1 MFGKIVVRIAGGA
14 VAIAAIG
21 AVAVLAF
28 AFMPTF
34 FGAEALI
41 VTSGSMGGAA
51 PIGSVAVTRLVDARA
66 VSVGDV
72 ITFRH
77 AGAGSTI
84 THRVIGIETI
94 EGIDAFRTKG
104 DANPAADLEPVPVS
118 GSIHRVERVVPYAG
132 RLVMFARTPYGGV
145 ALFLIPILGLLTD
158 ERRRRRRR
166 AVQEISP
173 EPEPAPIH
181 RTTDPETIILGALAG
196 LVVAGAV
203 ARIGS
208 RPRRTDRRRAR
219 LVG

>member
-1 MFGKIVVRIAGGA
+1 MFGKIVVRIVGGA
-14 VAIAAIG
+14 VAVAAIG
-21 AVAVLAF
+21 AIAVLAF
-28 AFMPTF
+28 AFMPTL

-41 VTSGSMGGAA
+41 VTSGSMGRTA

-77 AGAGSTI
+77 AGADSTI
-84 THRVIGIETI
+84 THRVIAIEN
-94 EGIDAFRTKG
+94 IDGVAAFRTKG
-104 DANPAADLEPVPVS
+104 DANPTSDLEPVAVT

-166 AVQEISP
+166 AVQEVAP
-173 EPEPAPIH
+173 EPEPEPVRRA
-181 RTTDPETIILGALAG
+181 TDPETIILGALAG
-196 LVVAGAV
+196 FVIAGAV

-208 RPRRTDRRRAR
+208 RPRRTHKQRPR
-219 LVG
+219 LAG